1 MPDSPRSTLRLR
13 LTARYAEL
21 RRSLERIVGSRD
33 DAADAL
39 QETWVRLETTATA
52 AAGPVRN
59 ADAYLL
65 RMAANIAIDTH
76 RHNNVL
82 LTDGDVEALMN
93 IADEVGDPL
102 RTVAAR
108 SELATLD
115 EVLAEMP
122 PRRRAILIAARMDG
136 LLNTEIAERFGIS
149 ESSVE
154 KELRHAMRHCRE
166 RMAQSDAVERSN
178 VAGRRRY

>member
-1 MPDSPRSTLRLR
+1 MPDSLRSTLRLR

-39 QETWVRLETTATA
+39 QETWVRLEATATA
-52 AAGPVRN
+52 GSVRN

-82 LTDGDVEALMN
+82 LTDGDVEELMN

-115 EVLAEMP
+115 AVLAEMP

-166 RMAQSDAVERSN
+166 RMAQSDAVERSS